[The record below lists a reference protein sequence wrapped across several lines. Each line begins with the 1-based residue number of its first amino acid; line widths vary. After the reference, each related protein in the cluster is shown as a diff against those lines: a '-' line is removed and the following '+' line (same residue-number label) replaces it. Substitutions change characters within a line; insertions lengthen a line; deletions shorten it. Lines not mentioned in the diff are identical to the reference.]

1 MENHLVI
8 AIIPALLS
16 SCSFRL
22 THADGSTTYLGLVN
36 LREGNAGNAPLV
48 HSRRYGLM
56 LDAGTVTNGVAVGY
70 DEQLI
75 VRPPD
80 DATTTLDYS
89 PGNGDPVM
97 GIQPES

>member
-1 MENHLVI
+1 MKRRLI
-8 AIIPALLS
+8 LGAACALLS

-22 THADGSTTYLGLVN
+22 NHADGSTTYLGLVN
-36 LREGNAGNAPLV
+36 LREGNAGTAPLV

-56 LDAGTVTNGVAVGY
+56 LDAGTVTTGVAVGY
-70 DEQLI
+70 EDRLI

-97 GIQPES
+97 SIQPES